1 MTIICKTFK
10 FFKSTLTKVLIIL
23 LLLFTA
29 CNTNKEKYKT
39 GNNIITFNTKSQFL
53 VPEKENYSDFKELFK
68 KVYLPFT
75 FNTDSLDNGYF
86 YGMNDDIYDSTGNSM
101 SETLIPRYMV
111 KRWILGASRNNKRDE
126 LNIFMKDQNLD
137 RYYNDEFYW
146 QTITPFIRFELADKD
161 ILYVM
166 IYNQT
171 SYTNGGFTRLWAVK
185 YSKHGD
191 IISSKAIGYYGYYET
206 KDIKDDGNIETW
218 KRTTDNTSM
227 QVNVFSSDKISVT
240 STKTREIEVQ
250 IYGDVE
256 KEYTT
261 RKLLEKKN
269 EMIVL

>member
-1 MTIICKTFK
+1 MNTMCETFK
-10 FFKSTLTKVLIIL
+10 FLINTLSKVLL
-23 LLLFTA
+23 LLLILFTA
-29 CNTNKEKYKT
+29 CNFNKEKYKT
-39 GNNIITFNTKSQFL
+39 GNSIITFNNKSQFL
-53 VPEKENYSDFKELFK
+53 VPEKENYSDYKELFK

-86 YGMNDDIYDSTGNSM
+86 YGMNDDICDSTGNSM
-101 SETLIPRYMV
+101 SQTLIPRYMV
-111 KRWILGASRNNKRDE
+111 ERWILGASKNNKSNE
-126 LNIFMKDQNLD
+126 LMKFMKDQNLD

-146 QTITPFIRFELADKD
+146 QTITPYIRFELADKD

-171 SYTNGGFTRLWAVK
+171 SYMNGGFTQIWAVT
-185 YSKHGD
+185 YSKQGD
-191 IISSKAIGYYGYYET
+191 IISSKAIGLYGYYET

-240 STKTREIEVQ
+240 STKIRELELQ
-250 IYGDVE
+250 ICGDVE
-256 KEYTT
+256 KDYTT

>member
-1 MTIICKTFK
+1 MNTICETFK
-10 FFKSTLTKVLIIL
+10 FLISTIIKVLL
-23 LLLFTA
+23 FQLLLFTA
-29 CNTNKEKYKT
+29 CNTNIEKYKT
-39 GNNIITFNTKSQFL
+39 TNNIITFNTKSQFL
-53 VPEKENYSDFKELFK
+53 VPEKENYSDYKVLFK

-86 YGMNDDIYDSTGNSM
+86 YGMNDDICDSIGNSM

-111 KRWILGASRNNKRDE
+111 KRWILGASKNNKRDE
-126 LNIFMKDQNLD
+126 LNVFMKDQNLD

-171 SYTNGGFTRLWAVK
+171 SYMNGGFTCLWAVT
-185 YSKHGD
+185 YSKQGD

-206 KDIKDDGNIETW
+206 KDVKDDGNIETW

-227 QVNVFSSDKISVT
+227 QVNVFSTDKIAVT
-240 STKTREIEVQ
+240 STKTREIEMQ

-256 KEYTT
+256 KDYTT
-261 RKLLEKKN
+261 RKMLDKKS